1 MEGSGCDIFCGSVG
15 SGSILLRVQVMSVA
29 ASFKQLMVNLVILHP
44 QFKNLRVLVCGGTK
58 QDIGRHIW
66 KTCKAKEGFTFSK
79 SGNTNPLCLPPSCPN
94 TFIRSLNWTHSA
106 AIFSDITVLD
116 PQSDNVCVTC
126 QPPTVSIFSSAHVTL
141 TSM

>member
-66 KTCKAKEGFTFSK
+66 KTAV
-79 SGNTNPLCLPPSCPN
+79 
-94 TFIRSLNWTHSA
+94 
-106 AIFSDITVLD
+106 D
-116 PQSDNVCVTC
+116 
-126 QPPTVSIFSSAHVTL
+126 VS
-141 TSM
+141 